1 MICGRRRSRGC
12 HGDSEQDTDTD
23 ADPVEFIASV
33 EHPTRRSDAE
43 VLLEMMTRVTKC
55 PPQMWGPTMIG
66 FGRYH
71 YKYESGREGD
81 YLITG
86 FSPRKANMVLYVM
99 SGFDEIEDQ
108 LGELG
113 KHRLGK
119 GCLYVNK
126 LADIDLEVLE
136 QIVVDG
142 VATMRQTYE
151 TWDS

>member
-1 MICGRRRSRGC
+1 VTQNKTQI
-12 HGDSEQDTDTD
+12 TDV
-23 ADPVEFIASV
+23 DPVEFIASV

-43 VLLEMMTRVTKC
+43 ALLEMMTRVTKC
-55 PPQMWGPTMIG
+55 PPKMWGPTMIG

-86 FSPRKANMVLYVM
+86 FSPRKATMVLYVM
-99 SGFDEIEDQ
+99 SGFDEIGDQ
-108 LGELG
+108 LAELG

-136 QIVVDG
+136 HIVVDG
-142 VATMRQTYE
+142 VTTMRQNYQ